1 MNKGLKEGKK
11 VLTPQISKDLKTQRD
26 MKKQNKVRNK
36 VIKLQ
41 EQAEHKD
48 WGDKGKICTE

>member
-1 MNKGLKEGKK
+1 
-11 VLTPQISKDLKTQRD
+11 

-48 WGDKGKICTE
+48 WGDKGVKRKKKIAFWEPGILTGFREMHLISWQH